1 MCKKQYKIEGNSI
14 IYPTYL
20 YERYNLYL
28 IKKLMELDYK
38 SNINILQEKYGDND
52 RHFTKK
58 SVKNG
63 IETIIND
70 LHNLLHLNTN
80 CKLRYLDVI
89 DWEEQLNNK
98 YKGISIIFV
107 DGSLKNIEQYNRI
120 IKLEN
125 LNYNAT

>member
-1 MCKKQYKIEGNSI
+1 
-14 IYPTYL
+14 
-20 YERYNLYL
+20 
-28 IKKLMELDYK
+28 MELDYK

-52 RHFTKK
+52 RRFTKK

-80 CKLRYLDVI
+80 CKLRYLDVM

-125 LNYNAT
+125 LNDNAT

>member
-52 RHFTKK
+52 RRFTKK

-70 LHNLLHLNTN
+70 LHNLLHLKTN
-80 CKLRYLDVI
+80 CKLRYLDVM

-125 LNYNAT
+125 LNDNAT

>member
-52 RHFTKK
+52 RRFTKK

-80 CKLRYLDVI
+80 CKLRYLDVM

-98 YKGISIIFV
+98 YKGISFIFV

-125 LNYNAT
+125 LNDNAT

>member
-52 RHFTKK
+52 RRFTKK

-80 CKLRYLDVI
+80 CKLRYLDVM

>member
-52 RHFTKK
+52 RRFTKK

-80 CKLRYLDVI
+80 CKLRYLDVM

-125 LNYNAT
+125 LNDNAT